1 MPPVYAVNCDTDSLM
16 VPTASTSPLARH
28 HPTGASTGF
37 LGWRGDWDRLLEGAE
52 EESTFSAELAAL
64 SEPEFMG
71 LRDWLAHTAALPFRY
86 LSVHAPVKERQ
97 AAEEQLVEWLADL
110 PGQVDSVVTHPDTIE
125 DLDLYREVGGRLV
138 IENMD
143 DRKESGRTP
152 DELEEVFDA
161 LPEAGFCFDIA
172 HAWSVDPSMAL
183 GEELL
188 DCFGSRLRQVHLS
201 SLVDGKHASL
211 LEEHETLF
219 APLLE
224 RCRDVPWILEAARPA
239 RWR

>member
-1 MPPVYAVNCDTDSLM
+1 M
-16 VPTASTSPLARH
+16 VPVTHSSPLAKH

-37 LGWRGDWDRLLEGAE
+37 LGRRGDWDRLLEEVE
-52 EESTFSAELAAL
+52 EQSRFSAELAAL
-64 SEPEFMG
+64 SEPEFRG
-71 LRDWLAHTAALPFRY
+71 LRDWLAHAVALPFRY

-97 AAEEQLVEWLADL
+97 ATEEQLVEWLADL

-125 DLDLYREVGGRLV
+125 DAGLYREVGSRLV

-143 DRKESGRTP
+143 DRKESGRTVE
-152 DELEEVFDA
+152 ELEMVFDA

-172 HAWSVDPSMAL
+172 HAWSVDPSMEVA
-183 GEELL
+183 EELL

-211 LEEHETLF
+211 LEEHEALF